1 MLKVNFLTLS
11 FTYIFVKKYIIIMF
25 SDSMSKYSNNTT
37 FIFTPLT
44 YFSMRFGENNHN
56 IVARIPVAID
66 VQIVSL

>member
-1 MLKVNFLTLS
+1 
-11 FTYIFVKKYIIIMF
+11 MF

-44 YFSMRFGENNHN
+44 YFSMQFGENNRN